1 MSMHRL
7 QADDHAFRQRN
18 WSDAG
23 LPGQSSLYS
32 VSDVAPTELI
42 LERQQVD
49 VNIIC
54 ALDLVW

>member
-7 QADDHAFRQRN
+7 QAFRQRN

>member
-1 MSMHRL
+1 MHRL

>member
-1 MSMHRL
+1 MPSKG
-7 QADDHAFRQRN
+7 RN
-18 WSDAG
+18 RSNAG